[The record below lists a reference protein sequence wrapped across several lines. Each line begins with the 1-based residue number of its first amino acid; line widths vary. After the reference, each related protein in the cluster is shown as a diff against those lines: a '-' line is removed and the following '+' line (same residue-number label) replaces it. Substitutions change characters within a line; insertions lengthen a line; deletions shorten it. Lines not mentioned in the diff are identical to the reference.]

1 MIRLWLLRV
10 LLVAFVVVAAVI
22 VVALQVSDYL
32 TDQAK
37 QGHPTA
43 QRTALD
49 WYPRNAVARRIDGR
63 RQLPSDMTSLSLDKA
78 QPAVSSFKQAVADSP
93 LETRAMARLVS
104 TLALAGVTG
113 PEIDQ
118 LAALAD
124 RLAPVKSQVQG
135 QLLVAALARE
145 ENAQAV
151 SHLARTLVGDPGS
164 RNALF
169 PVLQALW
176 SSDAGRNA
184 ITQIAQ
190 DPRPYRWWGSFLN
203 YLSAQARTESKQAN
217 AIEGVALAILRE
229 LITARSASGAWPLQ
243 PSERAIYI
251 ATLRREGLIEEAYLH
266 WVNGLSKEAL
276 LRLGYVFDGGF
287 NLPFDNSPGFGWQAK
302 IAPQTGI
309 IVSRSETFGSSDDAS
324 LRVSFSGKRVR
335 FKHVSQ
341 ELALPPGGFRVRGR
355 VRPDQLEGRIGVG
368 LVFRCT
374 LGTSMPAVQ
383 SEPWLGTGEW
393 REFWFDVSVPPECR
407 GQQLRLES
415 LGKREVDHE
424 LRGTLWL
431 DDLQIER
438 FE

>member
-1 MIRLWLLRV
+1 MIRLWLSRV
-10 LLVAFVVVAAVI
+10 LLMAFVAGAAVI
-22 VVALQVSDYL
+22 VVTLQVSDYF

-43 QRTALD
+43 QRAALD

-78 QPAVSSFKQAVADSP
+78 QPAVASFKQAVADSP

-104 TLALAGVTG
+104 TLTLAGVTG
-113 PEIDQ
+113 SEIDQ

-124 RLAPVKSQVQG
+124 RMAPVKSQVQR

-164 RNALF
+164 RDALF

-176 SSDAGRNA
+176 ASDAGRSG
-184 ITQIAQ
+184 ITSLAQ
-190 DPRPYRWWGSFLN
+190 DPRPYRWWNGFLN
-203 YLSAQARTESKQAN
+203 YLSAQISTESTVDATGGNK
-217 AIEGVALAILRE
+217 LPILRE
-229 LITARSASGAWPLQ
+229 LIAARSASSAWPLQ
-243 PSERAIYI
+243 AEERAIYI

-276 LRLGYVFDGGF
+276 LRLGYIFDGGF

-309 IVSRSETFGSSDDAS
+309 IISRSETFGSSDDAS
-324 LRVSFSGKRVR
+324 LRVSFSGKRVPFR
-335 FKHVSQ
+335 HVSQ

-374 LGTSMPAVQ
+374 LGTRMPAVQ